1 MAGGGGSARRRS
13 GRRFRRALAGLAIAA
28 GLALAGGP
36 LVQEGRAAT
45 FPVTSTA
52 DSGAG
57 SLRQA
62 ILDANAAAG
71 SDTIAFAIPG
81 AQMHTITLTSGAL
94 PAITDSVV
102 IDGKSQPGYSGSP
115 LIRLDNGTANPLT
128 GLDLMAGSSQV
139 LALAITG
146 FNVGIRSAN
155 GGGNLIASSWIG
167 LSSAA
172 NAVPNGTGVSIASG
186 SSGNTIGGTSVSA
199 RNVISGNTTGILLSG
214 AGVTGNLIVGNFV
227 GPDASGGAGVLNGVG
242 IKIQSGASGNTVG
255 GTSASARN
263 VISRNT
269 NYGVGLF
276 GSATT
281 GNLVEGDYV
290 GTDPAGSG
298 ALANGTGVL
307 VSGAAGNTI
316 GGTIGGTRNVIS
328 GNTSGVQLTG
338 AGTTG
343 NVVAGNY
350 VGANASAGAALPN
363 VTGVRIDAGAN
374 ANTIG
379 GTTSSARNVISGNS
393 TGVRLGAVG
402 TTGNVVEGD
411 YIGTNGAGTAAL

>member
-199 RNVISGNTTGILLSG
+199 RNVISGNT
-214 AGVTGNLIVGNFV
+214 
-227 GPDASGGAGVLNGVG
+227 NGV
-242 IKIQSGASGNTVG
+242 
-255 GTSASARN
+255 
-263 VISRNT
+263 
-269 NYGVGLF
+269 VGLF

-411 YIGTNGAGTAAL
+411 YIGTNGAGTAALANGTGIRIETGASGNTIGGTSGGARNVIAGNTGFGVLLTGSGTTGNV